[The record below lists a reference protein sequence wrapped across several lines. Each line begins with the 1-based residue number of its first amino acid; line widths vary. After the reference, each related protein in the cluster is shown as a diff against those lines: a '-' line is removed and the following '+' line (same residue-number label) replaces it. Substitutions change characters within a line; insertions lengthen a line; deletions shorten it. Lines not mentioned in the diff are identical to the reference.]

1 MGSTLRLIILGILF
15 IGGGVALFWV
25 GRDALNVSTGPEE
38 GMVEVASTRLVP
50 VYVAARELPRGTRVE
65 EDDLR
70 EITVLDGV
78 GNVAP
83 RRPEQIVGRVV
94 TSDIPEGQ
102 LLLGDTLSL
111 NPADA
116 GLAPLIPVGQR
127 AFSLRVD
134 ESIAA
139 GDFLRPGD
147 RVDVLI
153 VLESDALSEVDPF
166 TRSRGDEALTLL
178 QNVTVLT
185 VGSTLE
191 NQQSND
197 DDDRR
202 SRVRT
207 VSIAVEPEEGDLLA
221 LARELGDYAIA
232 LRNPEDDA
240 VATRTAVTAVD
251 LRARLLG
258 LDPQALLVE
267 ADQPAGLEN
276 LFGAGFDLTA
286 TAPQAGA
293 TEEELQSEVVD
304 DATSEAERESLDY
317 VVDPSAPVAQA
328 MEERPRLPDTV
339 RPVVAECRPPEVEEA
354 PVRTLPAD
362 QQNLLLEALTVL
374 LTPAPETAEPEIAEP
389 VAAPPPQPA
398 ALACP
403 EPVQPVIRTVTIRA
417 GTNASTQTIEHA
429 ASPAGAPEVTVV
441 EGTPDDGLLPGNGA
455 EAPATEG
462 DL

>member
-1 MGSTLRLIILGILF
+1 
-15 IGGGVALFWV
+15 ALFWV

-50 VYVAARELPRGTRVE
+50 VYVAARDLPRGTRVA

-70 EITVLDGV
+70 QITVLDGL
-78 GNVAP
+78 GPEAP
-83 RRPEQIVGRVV
+83 RRPEQILGRVV
-94 TSDIPEGQ
+94 TSDTPEGQ
-102 LLLGDTLSL
+102 LLLGDILSL

-153 VLESDALSEVDPF
+153 VLDSDAISQVDPF

-185 VGSTLE
+185 VGGTLE
-191 NQQSND
+191 NQQNDD

-202 SRVRT
+202 TRVRT
-207 VSIAVEPEEGDLLA
+207 VSIAVEPEDGDLLA
-221 LARELGDYAIA
+221 LARELGEYAIA
-232 LRNPEDDA
+232 LRNPEDEA
-240 VATRTAVTAVD
+240 IGTRTAVTAVD

-258 LDPQALLVE
+258 LDAQSLLVQ
-267 ADQPAGLEN
+267 ADQPEGLEN
-276 LFGAGFDLTA
+276 LFGAGFDLA
-286 TAPQAGA
+286 DAMPEAGA
-293 TEEELQSEVVD
+293 AEDLSQSEVAAD
-304 DATSEAERESLDY
+304 TASEAQRESLDY
-317 VVDPSAPVAQA
+317 VLDPSAPVAEALAQ
-328 MEERPRLPDTV
+328 RPRLPDTV
-339 RPVVAECRPPEVEEA
+339 RPVAAECRPPEVEET

-362 QQNLLLEALTVL
+362 QQNLLLEALTAL
-374 LTPAPETAEPEIAEP
+374 LTPAPHDPAP
-389 VAAPPPQPA
+389 VEAPQPA

-403 EPVQPVIRTVTIRA
+403 EPVQPVIRTVTIRS

-429 ASPAGAPEVTVV
+429 VSGDGAPGSAV
-441 EGTPDDGLLPGNGA
+441 ESGAGDALDPLAINGA
-455 EAPATEG
+455 PAPATEG